1 MAVRFAKMDADL
13 DSHPKVRK
21 AGRVGRE
28 VFLFV
33 LRRNA
38 ALDRSGRVPATYVEP
53 WYLADQLMMSEDEAC
68 HGLSRTVTAGLLS
81 LDDGHVSIC
90 GWSDEWAKA
99 PLDEAERKR
108 REREKKKAA
117 EAASTVTDT
126 SVDESRDVTDSHGHA
141 VTDRDCPDSHA
152 LDKKRGEEKR
162 REESRS
168 LVALPPAPPP
178 AEKPKADRSALRRP
192 MPADWMPGR
201 TDANIRA
208 EATARTRGVDLAL
221 ELTKARDW
229 ASSNAAKKADWDGFW
244 RNWTRNAKPVA
255 GQTNLDKQFD
265 RIRMLREQEAAE
277 DAAKGEP

>member
-13 DSHPKVRK
+13 DSHPKVRRS
-21 AGRVGRE
+21 GRAGRE

-38 ALDRSGRVPATYVEP
+38 ALDRSGRIQVTFVEP
-53 WYLADQLMMSEDEAC
+53 WYLADQLLMSEDDARD
-68 HGLSRTVTAGLLS
+68 GLARAVAAGLLAIA
-81 LDDGHVSIC
+81 DGHVSIC

-108 REREKKKAA
+108 RQREKDVEAKRAPMVTVSSDA
-117 EAASTVTDT
+117 ESRNVTDGHGT
-126 SVDESRDVTDSHGHA
+126 S

-152 LDKKRGEEKR
+152 LDKKRGEEIR
-162 REESRS
+162 REESRP

-192 MPADWMPGR
+192 MPADWVPAR
-201 TDANIRA
+201 SDANLRA
-208 EATARTRGVDLAL
+208 ESTARTRGIDLAL

-229 ASSNAAKKADWDGFW
+229 ASSNAARKADWDGFW
-244 RNWTRNAKPVA
+244 RNWTRNAKPAA
-255 GQTNLDKQFD
+255 GQTTLEKQFD

-277 DAAKGEP
+277 DAAKGES